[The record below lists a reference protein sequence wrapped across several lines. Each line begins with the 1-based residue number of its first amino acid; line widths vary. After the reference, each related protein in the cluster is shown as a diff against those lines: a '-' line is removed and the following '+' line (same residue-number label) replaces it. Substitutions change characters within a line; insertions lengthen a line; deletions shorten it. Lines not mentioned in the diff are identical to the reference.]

1 MKYFGI
7 ALLTSLCLFS
17 ACKEEKKTTD
27 IITQKPIIVKKQGP
41 VALEATDNTD
51 AVQWLGKTYTVEIHR
66 RSDKSLPLTRDES
79 GAEYYDNRIEVK
91 IIRPD
96 GTEFL
101 NREFTK
107 QSFSSYLNESTL
119 KDGALLAVVY
129 NEVKDD
135 HLLLA
140 ASVGSPDAMSEEY
153 VPFVITISR
162 MGDIRIERDNRLD
175 EIPEDVQSGSSET
188 DDEYD
193 GV

>member
-7 ALLTSLCLFS
+7 TLLASLCLLS
-17 ACKEEKKTTD
+17 ACKEEKKSKD

-41 VALEATDNTD
+41 QTLEPTDNTD

-66 RSDKSLPLTRDES
+66 RADKELPMTRDES
-79 GAEYYDNRIEVK
+79 GAEYYDNRVQVK
-91 IIRPD
+91 VIRPD
-96 GTEFL
+96 GTEFF

-107 QSFSSYLNESTL
+107 QSFRSFLNESTL
-119 KDGALLAVVY
+119 RDGALLAVVF

-135 HLLLA
+135 HLMLA

-153 VPFVITISR
+153 VPFVISISR
-162 MGDIRIERDNRLD
+162 MGDVNIEKDNSLD
-175 EIPEDVQSGSSET
+175 EIPDSQHIDNEDVE
-188 DDEYD
+188 DEEE